1 MAVTDNDAELDS
13 EDQKEIVT
21 LQSLPPDAF
30 IAFFKKEGHYQK
42 CHICGTADWSVLG
55 RDGAPSAITLETFEG
70 GGTFGLAYA
79 LTCGRCG
86 HMRFVNAKAVLAS
99 LERDD
104 KE

>member
-1 MAVTDNDAELDS
+1 MAVSDNDVELES
-13 EDQKEIVT
+13 EDQKEIET
-21 LQSLPPDAF
+21 LQSLPSDAF

-42 CHICGTADWSVLG
+42 CHICGASDWSVMG
-55 RDGAPSAITLETFEG
+55 NDGAPSAITLEAFEG

-86 HMRFVNAKAVLAS
+86 HMRFVNAKAVLAD
-99 LERDD
+99 LEKDS